1 MTVWWTVLIVAGSV
15 VLGSLLFVIIGR
27 KSPEGGRSHHFPAS
41 ITTLTTGAVTFL
53 IAITISAAFA
63 GYKGAQTAAQ
73 QEASAVLA
81 MSRAAMFMEPSLR
94 DELRNDLA
102 CYAQAVID
110 VEWPSM
116 QDGNTSGTATVSNT
130 VVKTDLLLVERAKD
144 AQGGLAMWEAANTD
158 RSASRVTRL
167 LEAGPS
173 IPPMLWALLI
183 IGSLI
188 SVGSLVVFADRA
200 KPGWAHVVLIIGPLF
215 VSVAALV
222 VIAFFD
228 KPYADTPGGVTPS
241 AMQDTL
247 IAMTTQERGDGLPP
261 ARCADAAIAAGSGVS
276 IDQ

>member
-1 MTVWWTVLIVAGSV
+1 MSLWWTIAVVAGSV
-15 VLGSLLFVIIGR
+15 ILGSLLFVLIGR
-27 KSPEGGRSHHFPAS
+27 RSPEGGRSHHFPAS

-53 IAITISAAFA
+53 IAITISAAFT

-81 MSRAAMFMEPSLR
+81 MSRAAMFMQPELR
-94 DELRNDLA
+94 DELRNELA
-102 CYAQAVID
+102 CYAQAVISD
-110 VEWPSM
+110 EWPSM
-116 QDGNTSGTATVSNT
+116 QAGETTGTDSVSGAIVT
-130 VVKTDLLLVERAKD
+130 TDLLLVKNATA
-144 AQGGLAMWEAANTD
+144 AQGGLAMWEAANTE
-158 RSASRVTRL
+158 RSAGRVTRL

-188 SVGSLVVFADRA
+188 SVGSLIVFADRA

-215 VSVAALV
+215 VSIAALV

-247 IAMTTQERGDGLPP
+247 VAMTAQERGDGMPP
-261 ARCADAAIAAGSGVS
+261 ARCTDPAFATGATM
-276 IDQ
+276 DQ

>member
-1 MTVWWTVLIVAGSV
+1 MTLWWTVIVVAGSV
-15 VLGSLLFVIIGR
+15 VLGSLLFVLIGR
-27 KSPEGGRSHHFPAS
+27 RSPEGGRSHHFPAS

-94 DELRNDLA
+94 DQLRDELA

-110 VEWPSM
+110 TEWPAM
-116 QDGNTSGTATVSNT
+116 QAGETAGTAVVSGAI
-130 VVKTDLLLVERAKD
+130 VKTDLLLVNNAQA
-144 AQGGLAMWEAANTD
+144 AQGGLSMWEAANTE
-158 RSASRVTRL
+158 RSAGRVTRL
-167 LEAGPS
+167 LEAGSS

-247 IAMTTQERGDGLPP
+247 VAMTAQERGDGLRP
-261 ARCADAAIAAGSGVS
+261 ARCVDPAIATGAAI
-276 IDQ
+276 DQ